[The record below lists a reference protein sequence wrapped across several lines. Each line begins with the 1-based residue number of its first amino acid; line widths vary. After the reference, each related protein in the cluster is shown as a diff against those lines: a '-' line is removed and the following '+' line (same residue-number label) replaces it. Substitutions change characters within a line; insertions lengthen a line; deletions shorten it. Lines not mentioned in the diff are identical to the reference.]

1 MTSNLIILTSNN
13 DFRLVLLSPLIT
25 TYLLMQIGLQGETLQ
40 IYTEQGS
47 SQVQWKKFSNAG
59 NPLTWYKVTNFFFFL
74 KNRT

>member
-1 MTSNLIILTSNN
+1 
-13 DFRLVLLSPLIT
+13 
-25 TYLLMQIGLQGETLQ
+25 LMQIGLQGETLQ

-59 NPLTWYKVTNFFFFL
+59 NPLTWYKVTNFFFL